1 MHTENYCNK
10 RTRKQVVMTPE
21 VKEKLKNQLYNNHWI
36 ADYNEE
42 DPLVSLWLTDLVDL
56 IEDYRNEIE

>member
-1 MHTENYCNK
+1 
-10 RTRKQVVMTPE
+10 MTPE

-42 DPLVSLWLTDLVDL
+42 GPLVSLWLTDLIDL
-56 IEDYRNEIE
+56 IEDYRNEIEHD